1 MTKNSC
7 LRERRI
13 FRKGYTDASIRTIA
27 QNAGVSTSTIYTRYS
42 DKEGLFRF
50 LVEPAAKGLKELLR
64 QSFSDFSSLTGH
76 EQNEK
81 FMEYSDRGFEAVIAY
96 IYEYFSEF
104 KLLITG
110 APGNYY
116 QEFLEG
122 LVQLD
127 TDCTK
132 KFLIQVGSKALAE
145 GRVTDGFLHVVS
157 SAFYSGIFEVVIHDM
172 PMKEAKNYINE
183 LRTFLWEWLERILP
197 KIGKKVQRK
206 CKKQKNF
213 VWTKADGYTVLF
225 VNAERGQRYAQTL
238 R

>member
-1 MTKNSC
+1 MASRVEGFDEKILAC
-7 LRERRI
+7 AKEEFLE
-13 FRKGYTDASIRTIA
+13 KGYTDASIRKIA

-183 LRTFLWEWLERILP
+183 LRTFYGNGWKEYY
-197 KIGKKVQRK
+197 RK
-206 CKKQKNF
+206 
-213 VWTKADGYTVLF
+213 
-225 VNAERGQRYAQTL
+225 
-238 R
+238 

>member
-1 MTKNSC
+1 M
-7 LRERRI
+7 
-13 FRKGYTDASIRTIA
+13 
-27 QNAGVSTSTIYTRYS
+27 
-42 DKEGLFRF
+42 
-50 LVEPAAKGLKELLR
+50 
-64 QSFSDFSSLTGH
+64 TGH

-122 LVQLD
+122 LVELD
-127 TDCTK
+127 TNCTK

-172 PMKEAKNYINE
+172 PMEEAKNYINE
-183 LRTFLWEWLERILP
+183 LRAFMEWLERILP
-197 KIGKKVQRK
+197 EIERRCEG
-206 CKKQKNF
+206 
-213 VWTKADGYTVLF
+213 
-225 VNAERGQRYAQTL
+225 NAENRRILCGRKRMDTL
-238 R
+238 PFL

>member
-1 MTKNSC
+1 MNEVDWIILAVLAISTIVGLFRGIVRELMAIVGWVLAIVLA
-7 LRERRI
+7 LRFSPWAGELI
-13 FRKGYTDASIRTIA
+13 PLPSVDASIRTIA

-50 LVEPAAKGLKELLR
+50 LVEPVAKGLKELLR
-64 QSFSDFSSLTGH
+64 QSLSDFSSLTGH

-122 LVQLD
+122 LVELD
-127 TDCTK
+127 TNCTK

-172 PMKEAKNYINE
+172 PMEEAKNYINE
-183 LRTFLWEWLERILP
+183 LRAFYGNGWKEYY
-197 KIGKKVQRK
+197 RK
-206 CKKQKNF
+206 
-213 VWTKADGYTVLF
+213 
-225 VNAERGQRYAQTL
+225 
-238 R
+238 

>member
-1 MTKNSC
+1 MPVSVPA
-7 LRERRI
+7 R
-13 FRKGYTDASIRTIA
+13 YIRGI
-27 QNAGVSTSTIYTRYS
+27 R

-50 LVEPAAKGLKELLR
+50 LVEPAANGLKELLR
-64 QSFSDFSSLTGH
+64 QSLSGFSSLTER

-172 PMKEAKNYINE
+172 PMEEAKIISMSCA
-183 LRTFLWEWLERILP
+183 LLWEWLERILP

-206 CKKQKNF
+206 CKNRRILCGRKRM
-213 VWTKADGYTVLF
+213 D
-225 VNAERGQRYAQTL
+225 TL
-238 R
+238 SFL

>member
-1 MTKNSC
+1 MIKC
-7 LRERRI
+7 IYCCRI
-13 FRKGYTDASIRTIA
+13 NIFTFTDKAR
-27 QNAGVSTSTIYTRYS
+27 
-42 DKEGLFRF
+42 
-50 LVEPAAKGLKELLR
+50 
-64 QSFSDFSSLTGH
+64 DFS
-76 EQNEK
+76 
-81 FMEYSDRGFEAVIAY
+81 VIRVWPKVIIIIWTQVPKMY
-96 IYEYFSEF
+96 FFFEYFSEF

-172 PMKEAKNYINE
+172 PMEEAKNYINE
-183 LRTFLWEWLERILP
+183 LRTFYGNGWKEYY
-197 KIGKKVQRK
+197 RK
-206 CKKQKNF
+206 
-213 VWTKADGYTVLF
+213 
-225 VNAERGQRYAQTL
+225 
-238 R
+238 